1 MVFPLLITNVYF
13 AWYNYLMP
21 TSLNRALVVL
31 AAFDYESLQLTL
43 QSLDHTVDTNEKVV
57 VILNGKR
64 NFASERTERLARA
77 WASNNL
83 GNRFVVRPL
92 NAGNVP
98 YFGLTEILRD
108 YEPLKEIEFICKIDD
123 DIIPLKK
130 GWLPNLAKAYQEL
143 AQKHSVGFVTSF
155 LNNNCW
161 GFLQALDLFGK
172 RDEYEQMYNYSTYA
186 GELLE
191 RKVAAKKIDT
201 GLNGTILQYPYLA
214 WWLHQWT
221 SLNIPDFI
229 AKTNNLGIQQIPDPT
244 HYSIGCIYLKKDYW
258 LSINHKKYDSTFDEL
273 LLHLDCRKNGL
284 TKWAVM
290 DEPMIHLFYRTHR
303 SANHDLIDKIIPVLS
318 QHFGDESFRDIER
331 ISPNHFDFLNEE
343 SIKEMDVR
351 LSYVHRKISSFS
363 FFKKWKRQN
372 KIQKLLDAH
381 NEEPTGQT

>member
-1 MVFPLLITNVYF
+1 
-13 AWYNYLMP
+13 MP
-21 TSLNRALVVL
+21 TRSNRALVVL

-43 QSLDHTVDTNEKVV
+43 QSLDHTVDANEKIVV
-57 VILNGKR
+57 VLNGKR
-64 NFASERTERLARA
+64 NFASERTERLARI
-77 WASNNL
+77 WASKNL
-83 GNRFVVRPL
+83 NMRFVVRPL
-92 NAGNVP
+92 CAGSVP

-108 YEPLKEIEFICKIDD
+108 YEPLKNVEFICKIDD

-130 GWLPNLAKAYQEL
+130 DWLPNLAEAYDKL
-143 AQKHSVGFVTSF
+143 VQKQKVGFVTSF

-161 GFLQALDLFGK
+161 GFPQALDLIGK
-172 RDEYEQMYNYSTYA
+172 RDEYELMYNHATLA

-191 RKVAAKKIDT
+191 RKVPAKKIDA
-201 GLNGTILQYPYLA
+201 GLSGTILQYPYLA

-229 AKTNNLGIQQIPDPT
+229 SKTKELSIQQIPDST
-244 HYSIGCIYLKKDYW
+244 HYSIGCIYFKKDYW
-258 LSINHKKYDSTFDEL
+258 LSINPKKYNSTFDEL
-273 LLHLDCRKNGL
+273 LLHLDCKKNGL

-290 DEPMIHLFYRTHR
+290 NEPMIHLFYRTQR
-303 SANHDLIDKIIPVLS
+303 SANHDLIDKIIPALS
-318 QHFGDESFRDIER
+318 QYFGDESFQHIER

-363 FFKKWKRQN
+363 FFKKWKRQK

-381 NEEPTGQT
+381 NEETINQA

>member
-1 MVFPLLITNVYF
+1 MSTF
-13 AWYNYLMP
+13 
-21 TSLNRALVVL
+21 SNRALVVL

-43 QSLDHTVDTNEKVV
+43 QSLNHTVDSNERI
-57 VILNGKR
+57 VIVLNGKR
-64 NFASERTERLARA
+64 NFASERTERLARE
-77 WASNNL
+77 WASKNIN
-83 GNRFVVRPL
+83 NRFVVRPL
-92 NAGNVP
+92 CAGSVP
-98 YFGLTEILRD
+98 YFGLTEILRN
-108 YEPLKEIEFICKIDD
+108 YEPLKDVEFICKIDD

-130 GWLPNLAKAYQEL
+130 SWLPNLAKAYEKL

-161 GFLQALDLFGK
+161 GFLQALDLFNK
-172 RDEYEQMYNYSTYA
+172 RDEYEQMYNYSTLA

-221 SLNIPDFI
+221 SLKIPDFI

-244 HYSIGCIYLKKDYW
+244 HYSIGCIYFKREYW

-273 LLHLDCRKNGL
+273 LLHLDCKKNGL
-284 TKWAVM
+284 TKWALM
-290 DEPMIHLFYRTHR
+290 NEPMIHLFYRTQR
-303 SANHDLIDKIIPVLS
+303 SANHDLIDKIIPALFE
-318 QHFGDESFRDIER
+318 HFDDESFKHIER

-363 FFKKWKRQN
+363 FFKKWKLQ
-372 KIQKLLDAH
+372 KKVQKLLESNSEGTTD
-381 NEEPTGQT
+381 QT